1 MSKHIPVIIITLPL
15 LFAFLLPV
23 LGFAGAGP
31 RVRNILVATVLAAV
45 NILIFSLIP
54 SVSIDGA
61 IIYYALG
68 AADPSIITPEGLDFP
83 IRILLKI
90 DGFSLFI
97 AIIVGIVS
105 FCSYLYS
112 TGFIEEDGKT
122 NYFTVIFMLLTA
134 GLLGMTFTNDLF
146 NFFVFL
152 EIASIAGAALTSY
165 FTWKK
170 HPPYAGF
177 KYLLISSIAT
187 TFFLIGVGLCYGQYG
202 SFNIEYI
209 NLSLSHSLLDRIAL
223 VFMVSAMAMKAGAVP
238 MHMWVADTYSE
249 APTPVTVMLKTA
261 GIVCLYAL
269 FRICFSL
276 FGNPLPG
283 IVNSIN
289 NTTLGWIVITLGLLS
304 MFIGVTMAL
313 IQHDVKRLMA
323 FHSVSQIGYML
334 LGVGVGIAVYTV
346 NDNGQAFRTFGK
358 VAMAGGIFH
367 IMNNAFY
374 KSLLFLTAGV
384 MEKRFGTRNLDSM
397 IGLAHKDLFTTIA
410 FIIGALAISGIP
422 PFNGFASKLLIYESV
437 YMFSPMLSIIA
448 IFVSVLT
455 LASFM
460 KVFYSSFLGP
470 RRDDLIVDDKKIPS
484 GMIVGMLILCV
495 LVVLMGLFPDI
506 VINNLVEPAIAGLV
520 NLR

>member
-15 LFAFLLPV
+15 LFAFVLPL

-31 RVRNILVATVLAAV
+31 RVRNFLVTAVFVAV
-45 NILIFSLIP
+45 NIMIFSLIP
-54 SVSIDGA
+54 SVSLDGGV
-61 IIYYALG
+61 IYYAFG
-68 AADPSIITPEGLDFP
+68 ALEPTVATPEGLDFP
-83 IRILLKI
+83 VRILLKI

-97 AIIVGIVS
+97 GIIIGIVS
-105 FCSYLYS
+105 FASYLYS
-112 TGFIEEDGKT
+112 TGFIEEDGRT
-122 NYFTVIFMLLTA
+122 NYFTILFMLLTS

-146 NFFVFL
+146 NFFVFI
-152 EIASIAGAALTSY
+152 EIASIAGATLTAY
-165 FTWKK
+165 VTWKK

-177 KYLLISSIAT
+177 KYLLISSVAT
-187 TFFLIGVGLCYGQYG
+187 TFFLLGVGLCYAQYG

-209 NLSLSHSLLDRIAL
+209 NLSLSYSLLDKIAL
-223 VFMVSAMAMKAGAVP
+223 VFMISALAMKAGVVP
-238 MHMWVADTYSE
+238 MHIWVPDTYSE

-269 FRICFSL
+269 FRISFSL
-276 FGNPLPG
+276 FGNPLPEF
-283 IVNSIN
+283 INSIN
-289 NTTLGWIVITLGLLS
+289 NTTLGWIVISLGVLS
-304 MFIGVTMAL
+304 MVVGVSMAL

-323 FHSVSQIGYML
+323 FHSVSQVGYML
-334 LGVGVGIAVYTV
+334 LGVGVGIAVYTS
-346 NDNGQAFRTFGK
+346 NDNAFQVFGK

-410 FIIGALAISGIP
+410 FVIGALAISGIP

-448 IFVSVLT
+448 MFVSVLT

-470 RRDDLIVDDKKIPS
+470 RREDLIVDDKKIPS
-484 GMIVGMLILCV
+484 GMTIGMLILCV

-506 VINNLVEPAIAGLV
+506 VINNLVEPAISGLV
-520 NLR
+520 NLK